1 MLNRVIVWNCET
13 HESIVSL
20 KQMIIPFLLIMLI
33 GSALTLLTL
42 LISTVPSARC
52 AERRHGGKMQ

>member
-1 MLNRVIVWNCET
+1 MLNSVIVWKKET
-13 HESIVSL
+13 AKPIVSL

-33 GSALTLLTL
+33 VSALTLLAL